1 MIKYLHSNNFKKIV
15 NKNIESIYHFSNANY
30 YDPNNINFGKLRVFN
45 DEVFKPGAGFDLHLH
60 RNLEI
65 ITYVIE
71 GSLTHKDSLNNY
83 LTLKAGDIQHMSAG
97 KGIYHSEFN
106 EGDQDLKLIQIWI
119 LPEKRNLDPT
129 HSLFETKNLELNQ
142 LHKVACKED
151 APLLVNQDVN
161 IYILRLEKD
170 KEINFEV
177 LESRQAYLV
186 SIEGRSIV
194 NQIEVKDKDALE
206 VIEENLSIKALTD
219 SHFIIIEMK
228 KG

>member
-83 LTLKAGDIQHMSAG
+83 LTLEAGDIQHMSAG

-186 SIEGRSIV
+186 SIEGSSII

>member
-142 LHKVACKED
+142 LHKVASKED

-186 SIEGRSIV
+186 SIEGSSIV

>member
-186 SIEGRSIV
+186 SIEGSSIV
-194 NQIEVKDKDALE
+194 NQIKVKDKDALE

>member
-142 LHKVACKED
+142 LHKVASKED

-186 SIEGRSIV
+186 SIEGSSIV
-194 NQIEVKDKDALE
+194 NQIKVKDKDALE

>member
-142 LHKVACKED
+142 LHKVASKED

-186 SIEGRSIV
+186 SIEGSSII
-194 NQIEVKDKDALE
+194 NQIKVKDKDALE

>member
-186 SIEGRSIV
+186 SIEGSSII
-194 NQIEVKDKDALE
+194 NQIKVKDKDALE

>member
-186 SIEGRSIV
+186 SIEGSSII

>member
-194 NQIEVKDKDALE
+194 NQIKVKDKDALE

>member
-186 SIEGRSIV
+186 SIEGSSIV

>member
-106 EGDQDLKLIQIWI
+106 EGDQDLKFIQIWI